1 MLQRRVTPAK
11 KYLRRTLQVAALV
24 GTLLVGIIAL
34 ALIVSQTSWF
44 RDWLRKYVVRQA
56 SQYVN
61 GTVSIGTLGG
71 NLFYGIELG
80 EVSID
85 VNGEH
90 ILTLKQVEL
99 KYSVA
104 ELISQGVTVQQIRV
118 NQPFVLLRHDASG
131 WNLARLVK
139 RQEQEANRQGPRKPL
154 TLPDIQIVDGRVAID
169 DRAPSA
175 RFRLPSRI
183 DGLNV
188 KASFAYAPVH
198 YSVTLE
204 RFTFSGKAPDLTIK
218 QLTGALATRED
229 DLNVNKLFLETPES
243 AVSIDGVI
251 HDYLASPSLQV
262 TVSAPKFSLP
272 EFGGVFPVVQ
282 GYNLHPSFDVKAA
295 GPQDRLLMALNVKS
309 EAGTVSGEVTA
320 DLKAPD
326 LGVRGDVSVR
336 NLDLAPILKNPAQ
349 RSDITGSAK
358 LDLKVPDAPA
368 SASALERLRAH
379 VVFQG
384 PTVVAAGYRASD
396 VRATAD
402 VAGRRITLDARAK
415 AYGGSATAKGLIVA
429 PGPAAEPTQIDL
441 TGSASH
447 IDLAGLPAN
456 MSAPKVASDLNATAY
471 HVKGTVGRTT
481 AVEGSATMAQST
493 IAGGTILTGTA
504 GEFSVT
510 LGPAAARARAAGA
523 SRLTS
528 LTYAARGEVRGMN
541 LRRVGEAF
549 EIVALARPEYDSLVN
564 SRFDVKGSGTPGTVT
579 RVDASG
585 TATDSQL
592 FGATVPTVTY
602 DVHLASP
609 AAARSDARAGY
620 GEASPKPLRGEGGG
634 GSLESLTYTARG
646 EVRGLNLQRIGK
658 TFEIAALATPEY
670 DSLLNTQFD
679 VKGDGTTIER
689 MRLDATGTATD
700 SRVFGGT
707 LPRMAYEA
715 HLADGALKG
724 KAAGEFRDINPAR
737 VAASPRFDGHV
748 SGSVDASFGVAGLG
762 VSAPI
767 TPDSISAD
775 GRVTLTKSDVAG
787 LAIDSADVQGQY
799 ANRRGT
805 LRQAAIKGPDLD
817 LQASGPIALDQS
829 GQSNVKYHVASS
841 NLQNLG
847 KLVNQPLAGSLVLDG
862 TLTGNASA
870 LQTAGS
876 MDGSNIGYDT
886 NKALDLNSTYKVT
899 VPDLD
904 FARAEV
910 SAETKGTFVQVGGI
924 QINTLTATTNY
935 ANKTVNFRA
944 HMVQAPSGG
953 QIEEAAGLPKTGAR
967 ELDASGSMVFH
978 PDHQELHLPA
988 LALRTQGVEW
998 KNAPGSSPTIKY
1010 GNNRI
1015 ELQDVRLVN
1024 ADQALDVNGVF
1035 STGDNPAIE
1044 GVTVR
1049 ARNVDISQLER
1060 LTLQN
1065 RGFTGRLDADAK
1077 ISGSAKAPQ
1086 VSGHAAVSNGGFQ
1099 QFKYESLTADATYTV
1114 GRVGIDA
1121 RLVQAPGTELT
1132 VKGTVPVSAL
1142 RPNPTGAGGHSEAA
1156 QGDAIDL
1163 TIKST
1168 RVDLG
1173 IVQGFTKAL
1182 TNVTG
1187 TMEADVRVTGSG
1199 LDPHLKGYIDL
1210 QNGGFGVVDAGVT
1223 FSGLTTR
1230 LELLED
1236 RIHVPAFEIKD
1247 EHGKPLRIQ
1256 GDLAFHER
1264 QAGAVNVTIEADD
1277 FKVIENDLGNVHLES
1292 HLKLT
1297 GELRK
1302 PRLEGDLRT
1311 DSGRLEIDRILLMF
1325 TNPYSEEALPD
1336 VISAQET
1343 ATSAKGADQ
1352 ATRDALARGREIG
1365 VEKESRQNAAAPE
1378 MPAPKAGV
1386 FSALAMDV
1394 RFVAPDNL
1402 VLRGND
1408 LRPGGATAA
1417 QVGSVNATV
1426 GADLRIRKQPDG
1438 PVTLFGRANTVR
1450 GFYEF
1455 QGRRFT
1461 IQRDG
1466 QLQFDGLPQINPT
1479 IDVTAERLIPN
1490 SGVTARVHVTGTAR
1504 APQITLSSDP
1514 PLDEAD
1520 ILSLIVFN
1528 RSVNELG
1535 SGERA
1540 TLAETAGGIAS
1551 GFVASSLGRSI
1562 GKALDVDLFEIT
1574 ASDPTT
1580 GETAG
1585 GLTLGKQISDKAFVR
1600 FRQQFGQR
1608 SFTEFMLEYQLA
1620 KFLRLETR
1628 LSPETSGVANRL
1640 TQRRVERAGVD
1651 LIFFFSY

>member
-1 MLQRRVTPAK
+1 MLQRRVIPAK
-11 KYLRRTLQVAALV
+11 KYLRRTLQVVALV

-61 GTVSIGTLGG
+61 GTVSIGSLGG

-80 EVSID
+80 DVSVD

-118 NQPFVLLRHDASG
+118 NQPFVLLRHDATG
-131 WNLARLVK
+131 WNLRRLVK

-154 TLPDIQIVDGRVAID
+154 TLPDIQIVDGRLAID

-175 RFRLPSRI
+175 NFRLPSRV

-188 KASFAYAPVH
+188 KGSFAYAPVH
-198 YSVTLE
+198 YSVTIE
-204 RFTFSGKAPDLTIK
+204 RFAFSGKAPDLTVT

-229 DLNVNKLFLETPES
+229 DLNVNKLFLQTPES

-251 HDYLASPSLQV
+251 HDYLASPSMQV
-262 TVSAPKFSLP
+262 TVSAPKLSLP
-272 EFGGVFPVVQ
+272 EFGGVFPVVK
-282 GYNLHPSFDVKAA
+282 GYNLHPSFDVKAD
-295 GPQDRLLMALNVKS
+295 GPQDRLQMAVNVKS
-309 EAGTVSGEVTA
+309 EAGTVSGKLTA
-320 DLKAPD
+320 DLRAPD

-336 NLDLAPILKNPAQ
+336 NLDLAPILKNPEQ

-358 LDLKVPDAPA
+358 LDLKVPSAPA
-368 SASALERLRAH
+368 SASTLERLRAR

-402 VAGRRITLDARAK
+402 VAGRRITLDARAN

-441 TGSASH
+441 AGSASH
-447 IDLAGLPAN
+447 INLAGLPGS
-456 MSAPKVASDLNATAY
+456 MSAPNVASDLNATAY
-471 HVKGTVGRTT
+471 HVKGTVGRTI

-493 IAGGTILTGTA
+493 IAGGTILSGTA
-504 GEFSVT
+504 GEFAVT
-510 LGPAAARARAAGA
+510 LGPAPARPRAGT

-528 LTYAARGEVRGMN
+528 LTYAARGEARGMN

-549 EIVALARPEYDSLVN
+549 QIVTLSRPEYDSLVN

-585 TATDSQL
+585 IATDSQL
-592 FGATVPTVTY
+592 FGATVPNVTY
-602 DVHLASP
+602 DVHLESG
-609 AAARSDARAGY
+609 AAG
-620 GEASPKPLRGEGGG
+620 LQ
-634 GSLESLTYTARG
+634 SLTYTARG
-646 EVRGLNLQRIGK
+646 DVRGLNLQRIGK

-724 KAAGEFRDINPAR
+724 RAAGEFRDINPAR
-737 VAASPRFDGHV
+737 VAANPRFDGHV
-748 SGSVDASFGVAGLG
+748 SGSVDAGFGVAGLG
-762 VSAPI
+762 LSAPI
-767 TPDSISAD
+767 TPDSLSAD

-799 ANRRGT
+799 ANRRGN
-805 LRQAAIKGPDLD
+805 LRQATFKGPDLD
-817 LQASGPIALDQS
+817 VQASGPIALDQS

-847 KLVNQPLAGSLVLDG
+847 KLVDQPLAGSVVLDG
-862 TLTGNASA
+862 TLTGNASS
-870 LQTAGS
+870 LQTTGS
-876 MDGSNIGYDT
+876 MDGSNIGYQT

-899 VPDLD
+899 VKDLD

-924 QINTLTATTNY
+924 QINALTATTNY
-935 ANKTVNFRA
+935 ADKTVNFQA
-944 HMVQAPSGG
+944 HLVQAPAGG
-953 QIEEAAGLPKTGAR
+953 QIEAAAGLPKSGTR
-967 ELDASGSMVFH
+967 ELDASGSVVFH

-988 LALRTQGVEW
+988 LTLRTQGVEW

-1035 STGDNPAIE
+1035 STGENPAIE

-1077 ISGSAKAPQ
+1077 ISGSAKAPA

-1099 QFKYESLTADATYTV
+1099 QFKYQSLTADATYTG

-1121 RLVQAPGTELT
+1121 RLVQVPGTELT
-1132 VKGTVPVSAL
+1132 VKGTLPVSAL
-1142 RPNPTGAGGHSEAA
+1142 RPNPPGAGDHTEAA

-1173 IVQGFTKAL
+1173 IVQGFTRAL

-1199 LDPHLKGYIDL
+1199 LDPHLQGYIDL
-1210 QNGGFGVVDAGVT
+1210 QNGAFGVVDAGVT

-1230 LELLED
+1230 LELQED
-1236 RIHVPAFEIKD
+1236 RLHVPAFEIKD
-1247 EHGKPLRIQ
+1247 QHGKPLRIQ

-1264 QAGAVNVTIEADD
+1264 QAGAVNVSIDADD
-1277 FKVIENDLGNVHLES
+1277 FKVIDNELGNVHLES

-1297 GELRK
+1297 GEVRR

-1311 DSGRLEIDRILLMF
+1311 DTGRLEIDRILLMF
-1325 TNPYSEEALPD
+1325 TNPYSEEALPE
-1336 VISAQET
+1336 VISAQQT

-1378 MPAPKAGV
+1378 LPAPQTGV

-1438 PVTLFGRANTVR
+1438 PVTLLGRANTVR

-1504 APQITLSSDP
+1504 APQISLTSDP

-1540 TLAETAGGIAS
+1540 SLAETAGGIAS

-1574 ASDPTT
+1574 ASDPIT

-1585 GLTLGKQISDKAFVR
+1585 GVTLGKQIGDKAFVR

-1608 SFTEFMLEYQLA
+1608 SYTEFMLEYQLA
-1620 KFLRLETR
+1620 KFLRLDTR
-1628 LSPETSGVANRL
+1628 IAPETSGVANRL
-1640 TQRRVERAGVD
+1640 TQRRVERGGID

>member
-11 KYLRRTLQVAALV
+11 RYLRRTLQIVALV
-24 GTLLVGIIAL
+24 GTLLIGIIAL
-34 ALIVSQTSWF
+34 ALIVSQTGWF
-44 RDWLRKYVVRQA
+44 HDWLRKYVVRQA

-61 GTVSIGTLGG
+61 GTVSIGSLGG

-80 EVSID
+80 DVSID

-90 ILTLKQVEL
+90 ILTLRQVEL
-99 KYSVA
+99 KYSIA
-104 ELISQGVTVQQIRV
+104 ELISQGVSVQQIRL

-131 WNLARLVK
+131 WNLGRLVK
-139 RQEQEANRQGPRKPL
+139 RQQQEANRQGPRKSL
-154 TLPDIQIVDGRVAID
+154 MLPDIQIVDGRLAID
-169 DRAPSA
+169 DRAPSEK
-175 RFRLPSRI
+175 FRLPSRV

-198 YSVTLE
+198 YSATLE
-204 RFTFSGKAPDLTIK
+204 RLTFSGKAPDLTVR

-229 DLNVNKLFLETPES
+229 DLNVNKLFLETAES

-251 HDYLASPSLQV
+251 HDYLASPSMQV
-262 TVSAPKFSLP
+262 TVSAQKLSLP

-282 GYNLHPSFDVKAA
+282 GYNLHPSFDVKAD
-295 GPQDRLLMALNVKS
+295 GPQDRLQMALNVKS
-309 EAGTVSGEVTA
+309 EAGTASGTVTA
-320 DLKAPD
+320 DLRAPD
-326 LGVRGDVSVR
+326 LGVRGDLSVR

-349 RSDITGSAK
+349 RSDITGHAK
-358 LDLKVPDAPA
+358 VDLKIPSAPA
-368 SASALERLRAH
+368 SASPLERLRAH

-402 VAGRRITLDARAK
+402 VSGRRVTIHARAN

-447 IDLAGLPAN
+447 INLAGLPPNAG
-456 MSAPKVASDLNATAY
+456 APRVASDLNATAY

-493 IAGGTILTGTA
+493 IAGGTIVSGTT
-504 GEFSVT
+504 GEFAVT
-510 LGPAAARARAAGA
+510 LGPAVTRSRSAGT

-528 LTYAARGEVRGMN
+528 LTYGARGEVRGMN

-549 EIVALARPEYDSLVN
+549 QIVTLARPEYDSLVN

-579 RVDASG
+579 RIDATG
-585 TATDSQL
+585 TAADSQL
-592 FGATVPTVTY
+592 FGATVPNVAY
-602 DVHLASP
+602 DVHLASGP
-609 AAARSDARAGY
+609 AG
-620 GEASPKPLRGEGGG
+620 LQ
-634 GSLESLTYTARG
+634 SLTYTARG
-646 EVRGLNLQRIGK
+646 EVRGLNLQRIGN

-689 MRLDATGTATD
+689 MRLDGTGTATD
-700 SRVFGGT
+700 SRVYGGT

-724 KAAGEFRDINPAR
+724 KAVGEFRDINPAR
-737 VAASPRFDGHV
+737 IAANPQFDGHV
-748 SGSVDASFGVAGLG
+748 SGSVDASFGVAGL
-762 VSAPI
+762 SAPI
-767 TPDSISAD
+767 TPESISAD
-775 GRVTLTKSDVAG
+775 GRVTLTKSDIAG

-799 ANRRGT
+799 ANRRGN
-805 LRQAAIKGPDLD
+805 LRQATIKGPDFD

-829 GQSNVKYHVASS
+829 GQSNVKYHVAST
-841 NLQNLG
+841 NLENLS
-847 KLVNQPLAGSLVLDG
+847 KLVNQPLAGSVVLDG
-862 TLTGNASA
+862 TLTGNASS
-870 LQTAGS
+870 LQTTGT
-876 MDGSNIGYDT
+876 MDGSNIGYQT
-886 NKALDLNSTYKVT
+886 SKALDLNSTYKVT
-899 VPDLD
+899 VPDLQ

-910 SAETKGTFVQVGGI
+910 SAETKGTFVQIGGI
-924 QINTLTATTNY
+924 QINALTATTNY
-935 ANKTVNFRA
+935 ANRTVSFQA
-944 HMVQAPSGG
+944 HLVEAPSGG
-953 QIEEAAGLPKTGAR
+953 KLEEAAGLPKSGAR
-967 ELDASGSMVFH
+967 ELDASGSVVFH

-998 KNAPGSSPTIKY
+998 KNAPGSLPTIKY

-1035 STGDNPAIE
+1035 SIGDNPEIG

-1049 ARNVDISQLER
+1049 ARNVDISQLEK

-1065 RGFTGRLDADAK
+1065 RGFTGRLDADAT
-1077 ISGSAKAPQ
+1077 ISGSTKAPQ
-1086 VSGHAAVSNGGFQ
+1086 VNGHAAVANGGFQ
-1099 QFKYESLTADATYTV
+1099 QFKYESLIADATYTSS
-1114 GRVGIDA
+1114 RIGIDA
-1121 RLVQAPGTELT
+1121 RLVQTPGTELT
-1132 VKGTVPVSAL
+1132 VKGTLPVSAL
-1142 RPNPTGAGGHSEAA
+1142 RPNPPGAGGHTEAA
-1156 QGDAIDL
+1156 AGDTIDV

-1173 IVQGFTKAL
+1173 IVQAFTTAL

-1187 TMEADVRVTGSG
+1187 TVQADVRVTGSG
-1199 LDPHLKGYIDL
+1199 LDPHLNGFVDL
-1210 QNGGFGVVDAGVT
+1210 QNGAFGVAQAGVT

-1230 LELLED
+1230 MELQED
-1236 RIHVPAFEIKD
+1236 RVHIPAFEIKD
-1247 EHGKPLRIQ
+1247 QHGQPLKIQ

-1264 QAGAVNVTIEADD
+1264 QAGAVNVSIDADN
-1277 FKVIENDLGNVHLES
+1277 FKVIDNDLGNIHLES

-1297 GELRK
+1297 GEVRR
-1302 PRLEGDLRT
+1302 PRVEGEIRT
-1311 DSGRLEIDRILLMF
+1311 DAGRLEIDRILLMF
-1325 TNPYSEEALPD
+1325 TDPYSEEALPD
-1336 VISAQET
+1336 VVSAQET
-1343 ATSAKGADQ
+1343 ATSVKGADE
-1352 ATRDALARGREIG
+1352 ATRDALARGREISA
-1365 VEKESRQNAAAPE
+1365 EKAPQQNATAPE
-1378 MPAPKAGV
+1378 MPAPTKGI
-1386 FSALAMDV
+1386 FSALTLDV
-1394 RFVAPDNL
+1394 RLVAPDNL

-1426 GADLRIRKQPDG
+1426 GADLRIRKQVDG
-1438 PVTLFGRANTVR
+1438 PVTLLGRANTVR

-1466 QLQFDGLPQINPT
+1466 QIQFTGLPDLNPN

-1490 SGVTARVHVTGTAR
+1490 TGVTARVHVTGTAR
-1504 APQITLSSDP
+1504 APQIALSSDP

-1574 ASDPTT
+1574 ATDPIT

-1585 GLTLGKQISDKAFVR
+1585 GVSLGKQIGDKAFVR

-1620 KFLRLETR
+1620 RFLRLDTR
-1628 LSPETSGVANRL
+1628 IAPETSGVANRL
-1640 TQRRVERAGVD
+1640 TQRRVERGGID